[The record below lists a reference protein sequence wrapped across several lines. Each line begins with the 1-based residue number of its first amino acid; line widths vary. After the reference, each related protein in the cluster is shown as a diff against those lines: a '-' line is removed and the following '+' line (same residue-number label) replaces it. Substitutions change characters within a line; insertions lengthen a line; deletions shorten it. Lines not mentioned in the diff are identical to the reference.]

1 MIPKKNIAIS
11 ETGFIF
17 NPSTGDSFTLN
28 PIGIEILLFFKDKK
42 KYEEIADTILK
53 KYDVDAIT
61 FEKNYYDFIQMLK
74 NNNLIENE

>member
-28 PIGIEILLFFKDKK
+28 PIGIEILLFLKDKK
-42 KYEEIADTILK
+42 KYEEIAETMLK

-61 FEKNYYDFIQMLK
+61 FEKNYYDFIQMLR
-74 NNNLIENE
+74 NNNLLEN